1 MKVLFKIIL
10 NICIIILAFFLGRVS
25 NVCVT
30 STDVK
35 EADIKCDCGTV
46 NNSNND
52 AINTEKVIDSE
63 KKEEQ
68 INSNDTE
75 DTDIELLDIKDTG
88 TMEKYLEDNVYTDEN
103 SGDETDKNVEEEQKI
118 E

>member
-30 STDVK
+30 SN
-35 EADIKCDCGTV
+35 DIKKKDIGCDCSIF
-46 NNSNND
+46 NNQGD
-52 AINTEKVIDSE
+52 TINTKKLIDSE

-68 INSNDTE
+68 IDSNDTE
-75 DTDIELLDIKDTG
+75 DTGIELLDIKDTG

-103 SGDETDKNVEEEQKI
+103 SGDETDKNIEEEQ
-118 E
+118 ETE